1 MIDSKIESAGR
12 QIRSVTNIGI
22 VVNVALAVIK
32 VVIGLLAGSMSLIA
46 DGIHSLSDLATDV
59 VVLVGVRLGS
69 KGPDARHPY
78 GHGWIETYAAALVA
92 LVLALVGGGMI
103 YFAAH
108 DIAAG
113 KIAVPHIVVLL
124 AALLSVGA
132 KEWLYRLTKK
142 TAVRTHSPL
151 LYANA
156 WHHRSDALSSVAVVI
171 GFISLEFG
179 FSYADEVAAIAVGLM
194 IIFAGGKV
202 LVECLGE
209 MTERAVDE
217 ETIEHIKSV
226 INANKKIKQCH
237 KLRSRTIGREVF
249 LDFHILVDPALNVT
263 EAHGISEEL
272 EKAVNA
278 EISRPVN
285 ITIHI
290 EPDIPEL
297 RK

>member
-1 MIDSKIESAGR
+1 MMNSKQEAANR
-12 QIRSVTNIGI
+12 QIKSVTNIGI
-22 VVNVALAVIK
+22 VVNIALAVIK

-69 KGPDARHPY
+69 KEPDIKHPY
-78 GHGWIETYAAALVA
+78 GHGRIETYAAALVA
-92 LVLALVGGGMI
+92 LVLALVGGGMV
-103 YFAAH
+103 YFAAR
-108 DIAAG
+108 DIAEG
-113 KIAVPHIVVLL
+113 KKAVPHIVVLL

-132 KEWLYRLTKK
+132 KEWLYWFTRK
-142 TAVRTHSPL
+142 TAISTHSPL

-156 WHHRSDALSSVAVVI
+156 WHHRSDAFSSVAVVI
-171 GFISLEFG
+171 GFISLELGFG
-179 FSYADEVAAIAVGLM
+179 YADEIAGIAVGLM
-194 IIFAGGKV
+194 IVLAGIKV
-202 LVECLGE
+202 LSDCLSE

-217 ETIEHIKSV
+217 ETIEQVKSV
-226 INANKKIKQCH
+226 ISANKKIKQFH
-237 KLRSRTIGREVF
+237 KLRSRTIGRQVF
-249 LDFHILVDPALNVT
+249 LDFHILVDPALNVA
-263 EAHGISEEL
+263 EAHEISEDL
-272 EKAVNA
+272 ENAVNA